1 MKDTFYFQHDY
12 NARNDPKLQDV
23 LIEHGVAGI
32 GVFWCVIEQI
42 YEQGGKL
49 PFKACKSIAFALH
62 IDCKVVESVV
72 NDFDLF
78 QNDGTFFWS
87 SSVLA
92 RLNRRKEIL
101 ERRKKAAE
109 TRWKSKEIQQEQCN
123 SNANTQQEQC
133 NSNANAQ
140 QKQCNS
146 NANAQQ
152 EQCNSNAN
160 AQQKQC
166 NSNANAQQ
174 KQCNVYPKEIK
185 EKEIKESTSIEVESM
200 EAKAAKRFC
209 PPTLEEVKGYVEE
222 KGYAFFDAERF
233 IDFYTSKGWMVG
245 KNKMKDWQAAVRNW
259 HKSDKVN
266 NGKQAVSSNNNIN
279 DEWK

>member
-12 NARNDPKLQDV
+12 SARNDPKLQDV
-23 LIEHGVAGI
+23 LIEYGVAGI
-32 GVFWCVIEQI
+32 GIFWCVIEQI

-49 PFKACKSIAFALH
+49 PYRACKSIAFALH
-62 IDCKVVESVV
+62 VDCNIVKSIVD
-72 NDFDLF
+72 DFDLF

-92 RLNRRKEIL
+92 RLKRRKEIS

-109 TRWKSKEIQQEQCN
+109 TRWKSKGMQQE
-123 SNANTQQEQC
+123 
-133 NSNANAQ
+133 
-140 QKQCNS
+140 QCNS

-152 EQCNSNAN
+152 EQCN
-160 AQQKQC
+160 
-166 NSNANAQQ
+166 
-174 KQCNVYPKEIK
+174 VYPKERK
-185 EKEIKESTSIEVESM
+185 EKEIKESTSIEVEGIR
-200 EAKAAKRFC
+200 AKAAKRFC
-209 PPTLEEVKGYVEE
+209 PPTLEEVKIYVEE
-222 KGYAFFDAERF
+222 KGYAFFDADRF

-259 HKSDKVN
+259 YKGDKASHI
-266 NGKQAVSSNNNIN
+266 KQATSSNNNNIN

>member
-1 MKDTFYFQHDY
+1 MTTTPPWLYFKVKVGIKQSAMMKDTFYFQHDY

-23 LIEHGVAGI
+23 LIEYGVAGI

-62 IDCKVVESVV
+62 VDCKVVESVV

-92 RLNRRKEIL
+92 RLNRRKEIS

-109 TRWKSKEIQQEQCN
+109 TRWKSKE
-123 SNANTQQEQC
+123 TQQEQC

-140 QKQCNS
+140 Q
-146 NANAQQ
+146 
-152 EQCNSNAN
+152 EQCNI
-160 AQQKQC
+160 
-166 NSNANAQQ
+166 
-174 KQCNVYPKEIK
+174 YPKKRK
-185 EKEIKESTSIEVESM
+185 EKEKKESTSIEVESIG
-200 EAKAAKRFC
+200 AKAAKRFC
-209 PPTLEEVKGYVEE
+209 PPTLQEVQNYISE
-222 KGYAFFDAERF
+222 KGYSIDAEAF
-233 IDFYTSKGWMVG
+233 IAFYESKGWMVG
-245 KNKMKDWQAAVRNW
+245 KNKMKDWRMAIVTWSKRDNERRPAR
-259 HKSDKVN
+259 KSVTKN
-266 NGKQAVSSNNNIN
+266 CN
-279 DEWK
+279 DEWT